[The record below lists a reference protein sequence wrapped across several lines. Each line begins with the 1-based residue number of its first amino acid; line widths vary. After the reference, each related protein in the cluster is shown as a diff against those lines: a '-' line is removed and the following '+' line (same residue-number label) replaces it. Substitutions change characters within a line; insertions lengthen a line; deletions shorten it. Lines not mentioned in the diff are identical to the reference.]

1 MASRFTSILY
11 AAAAVIAVSAA
22 GAILTGRR
30 ASKGR
35 PPRRWVDMMSDGVMV
50 LDREGSIVYRNR
62 TARDMLHLDG
72 VSLVDAL
79 RIASLEEVPLEWRGE
94 SLVDD
99 SNGRRWLEIR
109 LGPVVDSAGAL
120 AGRIVVARDVTVQK
134 ALEDERER
142 LIDELQEALQSLVNV
157 DGMLPICAHCRN
169 VRDDRGSWSR
179 IENYISS
186 RTSLE
191 FTHAICPDCIERLYP
206 EMAQPAREGVTLPDP
221 TAR

>member
-1 MASRFTSILY
+1 MASPLSSLLY
-11 AAAAVIAVSAA
+11 AAAAAIAVTAA
-22 GAILTGRR
+22 GALLTRPR
-30 ASKGR
+30 APKAR

-72 VSLVDAL
+72 PALAGAL
-79 RIASLEEVPLEWRGE
+79 RVRSLQEAPVEWRGE

-99 SNGRRWLEIR
+99 GEGRRWLDIR
-109 LGPVVDSAGAL
+109 VGPVVDSAGEV

-179 IENYISS
+179 LEDYISS

-191 FTHAICPDCIERLYP
+191 FTHAICPDCMEDLYP
-206 EMAQPAREGVTLPDP
+206 EIAAPSDAAVTLPDT